1 MKELLPFPEVIDNSA
16 ISAWRKCQMDWY
28 YSTLR
33 NLEPNTSSIHL
44 HAGKCYARG
53 LEVARRSFYDSGV
66 SEEAAISDGLE
77 ALTLAWGDFDYPDGE
92 AKSFDRIFYALV
104 EYFTEYPL
112 GKDIIRPHRD
122 ALGRSALE
130 FSFAIPLNVLNPST
144 GQPILYGGKFDMLG
158 ERDGALFVVDE
169 KTAGQLGNQWM
180 RNWLLDSQATGY
192 CYAAKTF
199 GYPVVGAIFRGISLL
214 KGKYGHAQAIVYRP
228 DWQIER
234 WLSNLEETIR
244 QMVGAWI
251 RQHYLYSLDKS
262 ACNSYGGCGFHQLC
276 ESQHPERWIEVNFKP
291 RNWNPMAKEEETA

>member
-1 MKELLPFPEVIDNSA
+1 
-16 ISAWRKCQMDWY
+16 MDWY

-44 HAGKCYARG
+44 HAGKCYAKG
-53 LEVARRSFYDSGV
+53 LEIARRTFYDGGLP
-66 SEEAAISDGLE
+66 EEAAIASGLE

-92 AKSFDRIFYALV
+92 
-104 EYFTEYPL
+104 
-112 GKDIIRPHRD
+112 PHRD

-244 QMVGAWI
+244 QMVGAWT
-251 RQHYLYSLDKS
+251 RQRYLYSLDKS

-291 RNWNPMAKEEETA
+291 RNWNPMAKEEE